1 MSVQQQMVE
10 DGETWGFENGREVER
25 AAIVAFGRAYA
36 TKHLKRMGL
45 WAQRDLLGFLD
56 ALERCEH
63 MESAEPGEAKE

>member
-10 DGETWGFENGREVER
+10 EGEAWGFENGREAER
-25 AAIVAFGRAYA
+25 KAILAFGHAYA

-56 ALERCEH
+56 ALERGEH
-63 MESAEPGEAKE
+63 VEPAEP